1 MSIQLKNEKL
11 NMRAAKISLFAGIII
26 FALKFA
32 AFFVTDSAAIFS
44 DAAES
49 IINIVAAAVALYS
62 IIISSKP
69 ADEDHPYGHGK
80 VEYFSAGF
88 EGFLIALAGLV
99 IIYSGIEKIITGAAP
114 SQLGVGIVLL
124 LTSSFANLILSLY
137 LGKVGKRTNSL
148 TLIADS
154 KHVLTDVY
162 TSFGVIVGLG
172 VVLFTNNPVFD
183 PIIAI
188 IVALNILY
196 TGYKLVRESIGGLMN
211 EVDSTTMNIITEK
224 IISVKKPE
232 WIDIHELRFWKSA
245 NHIFIDFHLI
255 LPFYFTIVE
264 AHKSDEFIVAE
275 MQKILPGSQVK
286 IHLDYCDF
294 NLCKFCQFNC
304 KERKEKLSHPF
315 EWKSERITGI
325 GLRKLNGLI
334 EP

>member
-11 NMRAAKISLFAGIII
+11 NMRAAKISLFAGIVI
-26 FALKFA
+26 FAIKFA
-32 AFFVTDSAAIFS
+32 AFLVTDSAAIFS

-49 IINIVAAAVALYS
+49 VINIVAAAVALYS

-80 VEYFSAGF
+80 IEYFSAGF

-99 IIYSGIEKIITGAAP
+99 IIYSSIDKIISGVMP
-114 SQLGVGIVLL
+114 SKLDVGIILL
-124 LTSSFANLILSLY
+124 VASSIANLILSLY
-137 LGKVGKRTNSL
+137 LNKVGKRTNSL
-148 TLIADS
+148 TLLADS

-162 TSFGVIVGLG
+162 TSIGIILGLA
-172 VVLFTNNPVFD
+172 VVLFTTIPIFD
-183 PIIAI
+183 PIVAI
-188 IVALNILY
+188 IVALNILF

-211 EVDSTTMNIITEK
+211 EVDLITMSSITEK
-224 IISVKKPE
+224 IISIKKPE

-264 AHKSDEFIVAE
+264 AHKSDDFIVSE

-304 KERKEKLSHPF
+304 KERKEELSHPF
-315 EWKSERITGI
+315 EWKSERITGV
-325 GLRKLNGLI
+325 GLRELNGLK